1 DPGRELRVAVRAL
14 SAAGEVGTA
23 AERMAR
29 RATAALVPTAPA
41 YAARIAVLD
50 SLGRLC
56 DVDRTRPPS
65 IHGSKQSFY
74 VRSGESAPQSDGL
87 DAERGRIVGTEAIA
101 DLRVRYGRDALA
113 RLGLEASVDVEPIE
127 PVPGQSVRA
136 TWCLRGNPN
145 VAWTSC
151 AARIAGR

>member
-1 DPGRELRVAVRAL
+1 FPNGDTLVWLMAAGIAPSRNGAAAADSALGAAWRQAQRGAPCDAAFRVWLFHAALARDPHRGAAAARAATRDAADATLAEIARAIAAGRMELFAASDPGRELRVAVRAL

-56 DVDRTRPPS
+56 DVD
-65 IHGSKQSFY
+65 
-74 VRSGESAPQSDGL
+74 
-87 DAERGRIVGTEAIA
+87 
-101 DLRVRYGRDALA
+101 
-113 RLGLEASVDVEPIE
+113 
-127 PVPGQSVRA
+127 
-136 TWCLRGNPN
+136 
-145 VAWTSC
+145 
-151 AARIAGR
+151 